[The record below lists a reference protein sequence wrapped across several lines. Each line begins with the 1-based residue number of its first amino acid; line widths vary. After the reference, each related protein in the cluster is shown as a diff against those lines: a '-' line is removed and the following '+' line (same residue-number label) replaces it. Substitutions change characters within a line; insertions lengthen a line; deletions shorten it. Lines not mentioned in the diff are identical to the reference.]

1 MSHDPIGHL
10 YADPI
15 DPKQTTMCLVQGA
28 WMVSFSMYSL
38 HGALGELTSVWCKDH
53 EWSVHFQCARF
64 MVH

>member
-1 MSHDPIGHL
+1 MSHDTIGHL

-28 WMVSFSMYSL
+28 WMASFQSTR
-38 HGALGELTSVWCKDH
+38 H
-53 EWSVHFQCARF
+53 